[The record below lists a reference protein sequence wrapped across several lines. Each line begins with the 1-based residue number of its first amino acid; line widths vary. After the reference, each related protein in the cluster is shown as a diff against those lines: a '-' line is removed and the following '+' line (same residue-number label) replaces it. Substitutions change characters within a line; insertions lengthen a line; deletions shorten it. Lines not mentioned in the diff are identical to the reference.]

1 MTLEQISN
9 IINTQLVKNDM
20 GESVQIAEDLSNII
34 DFGTAIADLD
44 ADQLKDY
51 ANAFVVGAS
60 KTYFDTR
67 EYEKSDL
74 GLFTDSI
81 EYGGIVQSVKAK
93 MLETV
98 DNHILSLDSTT
109 DYLDGKY
116 YGMNTDVKIY
126 EKDTAWS
133 VRYSIPTT
141 MFKNAF
147 NSVEGVRG
155 LVVLIETMVRN
166 TLNRDIHLLAK
177 RCITALASTAM
188 KDARKVELISEYK
201 AFTGVTTATDEEVLS
216 DRGFYM
222 FVRACIG
229 KLTQYMTDYGSKY
242 SANTD
247 DENWETFTPI
257 SDVKITLLAD
267 FAETMNN
274 MVSNVR
280 NAEKYQLPEHTE
292 VTCWQ
297 NISDEILPSYDSE
310 ISTILIDNG
319 EEEDIRYEKVVGV
332 VYDRLGA
339 GITMRNQKVT
349 SQYVAQGDFTTYYHN
364 YSARY
369 FVDDRCNAVALV
381 LA

>member
-1 MTLEQISN
+1 MTLKQIST

-155 LVVLIETMVRN
+155 LVGLIETMVRN

-242 SANTD
+242 SANTN
-247 DENWETFTPI
+247 DENWATFTPI

-280 NAEKYQLPEHTE
+280 NAEKYQLPTHTE
-292 VTCWQ
+292 ITCWQ

-319 EEEDIRYEKVVGV
+319 DESDIRYEKVVGV

-339 GITMRNQKVT
+339 GITIRNQKVT

>member
-1 MTLEQISN
+1 MTLKQISN

-155 LVVLIETMVRN
+155 LVGLIETMVRN

-188 KDARKVELISEYK
+188 KDARKVELISEYR
-201 AFTGVTTATDEEVLS
+201 AFTGVEGATDEEVLS

-247 DENWETFTPI
+247 DENWATFTPI

-280 NAEKYQLPEHTE
+280 NAEKYQLPSHTE
-292 VTCWQ
+292 ITCWQ

-319 EEEDIRYEKVVGV
+319 EEEDIKYEKVVGV